1 MKKQLEHFSYNVR
14 WLRNLNELTQTEL
27 SVKLN
32 CTRSIIG
39 AYEEGRAEAKFEML
53 IKMADLFNV
62 SIDDLLRKKITSVHP
77 K

>member
-1 MKKQLEHFSYNVR
+1 MKKGVEYFSYNVK
-14 WLRNLNELTQTEL
+14 WLRNLNGFTQTEL
-27 SVKLN
+27 SIRLK

-39 AYEEGRAEAKFEML
+39 AYEEGRSEAKFEML

-62 SIDDLLRKKITSVHP
+62 SIDDLLRKKI